1 MESSTDAEGK
11 EKMNALTVSN
21 LKKKYPCFHLKEVS
35 FSVGEGKAAAVTAS
49 YTVPFIR
56 NYIDKPGFAYLS
68 YQIVVLLVGIIAY
81 TLVTALATHLSVR
94 RFEKVDI

>member
-1 MESSTDAEGK
+1 MYFKEPNKIGKPFLISSVI
-11 EKMNALTVSN
+11 LF
-21 LKKKYPCFHLKEVS
+21 LLI
-35 FSVGEGKAAAVTAS
+35 AAAVTAS